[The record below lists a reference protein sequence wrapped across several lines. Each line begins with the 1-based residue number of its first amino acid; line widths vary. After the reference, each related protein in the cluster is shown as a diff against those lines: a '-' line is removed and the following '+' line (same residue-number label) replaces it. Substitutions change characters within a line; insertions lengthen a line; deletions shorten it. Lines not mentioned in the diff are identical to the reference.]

1 VIRRLLALILVVAVL
16 YLIVRVRSPRE
27 SATRPLSPASPVSP
41 GIARN
46 GCGDRTIRGDGVGNL
61 RIGESADSVK
71 ARCTVMRDTTQL
83 GLEGMQERRMLV
95 GFGKDTLDAEIVD
108 GKVWR
113 LDVRSSAFQ
122 TPDSVGVGTPLRRL
136 LGQNARGLVGEGV
149 LAVVSPDRCGLSF
162 ILSGGIPGARV
173 RSWDNEALARL
184 PASTSV
190 KRILVLGC
198 RATTMTGFADKAPV
212 SSIPQPP
219 SQILKTSS

>member
-1 VIRRLLALILVVAVL
+1 VIRRLLALILIVAVL
-16 YLIVRVRSPRE
+16 YLIVRVTSPRE
-27 SATRPLSPASPVSP
+27 SGTRPLSPASPASP

-61 RIGESADSVK
+61 RIGESVDSVK
-71 ARCTVMRDTTQL
+71 ARCTVLRDTTQQ

-113 LDVRSSAFQ
+113 LDVRSPAFQ
-122 TPDSVGVGTPLRRL
+122 TRDSIAVGSPLRWL
-136 LGQNARGLVGEGV
+136 LGENARGLVGEGV
-149 LAVVSPDRCGLSF
+149 LAVVSPDHCGLSF

-173 RSWDNEALARL
+173 RSWDKEALTRL

-198 RATTMTGFADKAPV
+198 RATATTDSADIAPI
-212 SSIPQPP
+212 SSIRQPP
-219 SQILKTSS
+219 SRILKTSS